1 MGFPGRLR
9 ATPFPEFLWPV
20 CENPPTDLRRKT
32 VTGPALCPLRTMQPQ
47 REAERERMTAI
58 SCSAHE
64 QAYRKVYTSPK
75 AAARCDCSH
84 LPCVLAS
91 GFSGGDPNVSVGVLY
106 DARLSFHKSSAAA
119 RRRGGSRKQGESMKA
134 YATEAIRNVGIV
146 GHGDTGKTQL
156 VSSLL
161 FSAGMTPRL
170 GKVAEGSTV
179 TDWDEEEIAR
189 KISIQTSLAYA
200 EWAPAGRAEKTKI
213 NFLDTPGY
221 STFVNET
228 KASLIAADAALI
240 TVDASHGCQVV
251 TEKVWDYATEYDIP
265 RAFVINWMVREL
277 ASFERAFQSIE
288 QVFGRGVVAAQLPL
302 GQEKSFR
309 GVVDVVGM
317 TAHIYKPGGDGKPS
331 IEEIP
336 ADLADAAKEA
346 HEKLVEMV
354 AEGDDKLM
362 EEFFEKGTLP
372 PEDLTLGLRDAVQAK
387 RIFPVLLTSALRI
400 IGSAT
405 LLNALVELFPGPAD
419 KGKVAGYTQPDRKG
433 ETLERKI
440 SDTEPAAIFVFKTM
454 ADPFAGRISYFK
466 VMSGVLKNDATLMNF
481 NRSTPERLQ
490 HVQVMQGKTATAVAE
505 LHAGDL
511 GAVAKL
517 KETLTGDTL
526 GDKAAPIFFPPPRIA
541 EPSITFAIEPKTRAD
556 EDRIGQAIHKI
567 LEEDLALR
575 FSRDPQTK
583 EFLLAGAGQQHIE
596 LVVAKLHKRYHVD
609 LTLKPPKVPYRE
621 TIRGKADAE
630 GKHKKQ
636 TGGHGQFGVCRVKFE
651 PLARGTGFEFV
662 DDIFGGA
669 IPKNWI
675 PSVERGIREAADRGC
690 LAGFPMVDF
699 RAALYDGKYHDVD
712 SSDMAFKIAGSL
724 AFKEGMKQARPAL
737 LEPIMHVEVYAPD
750 QYSGDIMGDLSSRR
764 GRISGSESRGQ
775 NVVVKAQVPLA
786 EMLSYAT
793 DLTSMTQGRASYSM
807 EFKHYDF
814 VPGETAEKV
823 IAAHKAGR
831 AEEPVEEEA

>member
-1 MGFPGRLR
+1 
-9 ATPFPEFLWPV
+9 
-20 CENPPTDLRRKT
+20 
-32 VTGPALCPLRTMQPQ
+32 
-47 REAERERMTAI
+47 
-58 SCSAHE
+58 
-64 QAYRKVYTSPK
+64 
-75 AAARCDCSH
+75 
-84 LPCVLAS
+84 
-91 GFSGGDPNVSVGVLY
+91 
-106 DARLSFHKSSAAA
+106 
-119 RRRGGSRKQGESMKA
+119 MKA
-134 YATEAIRNVGIV
+134 YGSQFIRNVGIV

-161 FSAGMTPRL
+161 FTAGMISRL
-170 GKVAEGSTV
+170 PKVAEGNTV

-189 KISIQTSLAYA
+189 KITIKTGLAFA
-200 EWAPAGRAEKTKI
+200 EWLAPGQSEKTKI

-228 KASLIAADAALI
+228 RASLIAADSALI
-240 TVDASHGCQVV
+240 LVDPVAGVQVV
-251 TEKVWDYATEYDIP
+251 TEKVWDYATEYDLP
-265 RAFVINWMVREL
+265 RAFVINWMDREL
-277 ASFERAFQSIE
+277 ASFERALASIQ
-288 QVFGRGVVAAQLPL
+288 QVFGRSVVSLQLPL
-302 GQEKSFR
+302 GEEKAFR
-309 GVVDVVGM
+309 GLIDLISM
-317 TAHIYKPGGDGKPS
+317 KAHVYQSDGDGKARV
-331 IEEIP
+331 EEIP
-336 ADLADAAKEA
+336 GELAGAAREA

-387 RIFPVLLTSALRI
+387 RIFPVLLTSALRN

-405 LLNALVELFPGPAD
+405 LLNALVELFPGPAAKD
-419 KGKVAGYTQPDRKG
+419 KVAGYTQPNRKG

-583 EFLLAGAGQQHIE
+583 EFLLAGSGQQHIE
-596 LVVAKLHKRYHVD
+596 VVVAKLHKRYHVD

-636 TGGHGQFGVCRVKFE
+636 TGGHGQFGVCRVKME
-651 PLARGTGFEFV
+651 PLPRGAGFEFV
-662 DDIFGGA
+662 DDIFGGS
-669 IPKNWI
+669 IPKNYI
-675 PSVERGIREAADRGC
+675 PSVERGIRDAASRGY
-690 LAGFPMVDF
+690 LAGFPVVDF
-699 RAALYDGKYHDVD
+699 RAILYDGKYHDVD

-724 AFKEGMKQARPAL
+724 AFKEGMKQARPSL
-737 LEPIMHVEVYAPD
+737 LEPIMNVEVYAPD

-764 GRISGSESRGQ
+764 GRISGSESRGIG
-775 NVVVKAQVPLA
+775 VIVKAQVPLA

-793 DLTSMTQGRASYSM
+793 DLTSMTQGRGSYSM
-807 EFKHYDF
+807 EFSHYDF
-814 VPGETAEKV
+814 VPNEIAEKV
-823 IAAHKAGR
+823 IAHAKAAREG
-831 AEEPVEEEA
+831 EPVEEEA